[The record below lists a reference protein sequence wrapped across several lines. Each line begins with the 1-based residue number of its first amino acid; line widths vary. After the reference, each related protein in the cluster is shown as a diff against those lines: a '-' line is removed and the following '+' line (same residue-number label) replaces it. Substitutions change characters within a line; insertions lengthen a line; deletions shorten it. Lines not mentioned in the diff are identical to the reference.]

1 MLKLIYNIN
10 FKYEKDQIFILKDR
24 GVLLISGQ
32 DSKDFLQNLV
42 TNDINK
48 VTETKSCFSSLLT
61 PQGKYLFDFMIV
73 KHKDGYFLDCELNQI
88 NGLINRLNVYKLNSK
103 IEITNLSHKFQVTVI
118 SNEKFISIN
127 NSKNHEGT
135 TITYRDDPFFIDP
148 RNKKLGARGI
158 VNLEKLYLSIK
169 KLELKLED
177 SKNYYELSYN
187 LGIAQINTK
196 NLQENIFGLECNF
209 EELNGID
216 FKKGCYV
223 GQENTARMKLKN
235 KVRKKL
241 FAIKS
246 NDKLKI
252 GSDINFNS
260 IKIGQIVIDEPYPFG
275 LIKIVDPDFSEY
287 KDKDLLINDSKSKI
301 IQ

>member
-1 MLKLIYNIN
+1 MK
-10 FKYEKDQIFILKDR
+10 KDQIFILKDR

-48 VTETKSCFSSLLT
+48 VTETQSCFSSLLT

-118 SNEKFISIN
+118 SNEKFISID

-196 NLQENIFGLECNF
+196 NLQEKIFGLECNF

>member
-1 MLKLIYNIN
+1 MK
-10 FKYEKDQIFILKDR
+10 KDQIFILKDR

-48 VTETKSCFSSLLT
+48 VTETQSCFSSLLT

-103 IEITNLSHKFQVTVI
+103 IEITNLSHKFQVTVM

-196 NLQENIFGLECNF
+196 NLQEKVFGLECNF

-223 GQENTARMKLKN
+223 GQENTARIKLKN

-260 IKIGQIVIDEPYPFG
+260 TKIGQILIDEPYPFG
-275 LIKIVDPDFSEY
+275 LIKLFDPNFSDFKNKEILADN
-287 KDKDLLINDSKSKI
+287 KKVI
-301 IQ
+301 IIIS